1 MSKEQRGNR
10 EAKKPRKKKEK
21 VIAAAPSRK
30 LTYQPNVGLSG
41 KK

>member
-1 MSKEQRGNR
+1 MSKEHRGNR
-10 EAKKPRKKKEK
+10 EAKKPKKQKEK

-30 LTYQPNVGLSG
+30 VAYQPNIGSNG